1 MRVRTGKLFLLFL
14 NQNIFYGYSKEAS
27 QRDGSF
33 EHPTRMFKFMGNE
46 INAIL
51 GAQAILI

>member
-1 MRVRTGKLFLLFL
+1 MLW
-14 NQNIFYGYSKEAS
+14 YSKEPS

-33 EHPTRMFKFMGNE
+33 EHPTHMFKLKCKE

-51 GAQAILI
+51 GAQTVLIWTYVYGT